1 MLRKNKQTP
10 QEQSDQEFNLA
21 LEVPAEQRPKGWR
34 PFVRRNWKRIAA
46 AACAAPAHAEHVQLA
61 VPLAKVG
68 ELQRT
73 AAF

>member
-1 MLRKNKQTP
+1 MLRKKKQTP

-46 AACAAPAHAEHVQLA
+46 AACAAA
-61 VPLAKVG
+61 VAG
-68 ELQRT
+68 
-73 AAF
+73 AFLMPGRAQNRQA